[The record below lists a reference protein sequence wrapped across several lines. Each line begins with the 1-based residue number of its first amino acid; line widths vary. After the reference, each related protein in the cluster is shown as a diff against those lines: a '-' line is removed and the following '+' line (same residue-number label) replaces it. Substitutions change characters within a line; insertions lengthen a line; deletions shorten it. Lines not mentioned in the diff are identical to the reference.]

1 MELGLRLAFFA
12 TEGTYHRNWRIK
24 LTYSWAGQRSAMRVH
39 DVVLEVRFTARAGAF
54 LRTCQC
60 DVCCMCSF
68 VVASLVVLCAQVLG
82 ATTYMVEH
90 LSFINIHGKYFKI
103 NELFL

>member
-39 DVVLEVRFTARAGAF
+39 DVMSELRFTARTGAF
-54 LRTCQC
+54 HIIL
-60 DVCCMCSF
+60 
-68 VVASLVVLCAQVLG
+68 ASASRAACAR
-82 ATTYMVEH
+82 
-90 LSFINIHGKYFKI
+90 
-103 NELFL
+103 LF